1 MTWHATTG
9 VLSRNLY
16 FTYDANTKQCLLFST
31 KRVLFCRRYSPG
43 CSTMQSAHLPSK
55 FLDKPG
61 GGAMSMDDLA
71 CGNRG
76 FYPWHKPY
84 LSVAN
89 PFYAGETDTTTT
101 SRKTEHL
108 CQSSATSTL
117 SDLSRNFGDPAFN
130 TSALPTMT
138 SLYSRG
144 FGAHAYNCWPLSGPI
159 ASSNAEAGLS
169 LKTEGGQVPCSAPS
183 SLWEF
188 NAAAAAAAAPNG
200 WLKDMSGVPSSY
212 HSQIPGADYAFAAF
226 AGAAAAGST
235 SHLAGTDAYKSLVP
249 GSSQAE
255 FGCPAGVMTPL
266 FPSVP
271 TVMNGRTSAS
281 KRYPS
286 RSNCACPNCAEAD
299 RLGPAGEH
307 LRKRNIHSCHIPG
320 CGKVYNKSSHLKAH
334 LRWHTGER
342 PFICN
347 WLFCGK
353 RFTRSDELQRH
364 LRTHTGEK
372 RFACPVC
379 NKRFMRSDHLSKH
392 VKTNHQ
398 DEKSPI
404 PADEVAKPIKT
415 EK

>member
-1 MTWHATTG
+1 
-9 VLSRNLY
+9 
-16 FTYDANTKQCLLFST
+16 
-31 KRVLFCRRYSPG
+31 
-43 CSTMQSAHLPSK
+43 MQSAHLPSK
-55 FLDKPG
+55 LLEKPG
-61 GGAMSMDDLA
+61 GGAMSMEELA
-71 CGNRG
+71 CSNRS

-84 LSVAN
+84 LTNSLGQI
-89 PFYAGETDTTTT
+89 YATDSDTTTLST
-101 SRKTEHL
+101 SAARKSESL
-108 CQSSATSTL
+108 CPSSATSTL
-117 SDLSRNFGDPAFN
+117 SELSRSFGDPAFN
-130 TSALPTMT
+130 ASLPTMS

-159 ASSNAEAGLS
+159 ATSSAETGLNF
-169 LKTEGGQVPCSAPS
+169 KAEVQVPCSAAS

-200 WLKDMSGVPSSY
+200 WLKEMPGVPASY
-212 HSQIPGADYAFAAF
+212 HSQIPAADYALAAF
-226 AGAAAAGST
+226 AGAAAAGTT
-235 SHLAGTDAYKSLVP
+235 SHLAGTDVYKSLVP
-249 GSSQAE
+249 GGPQGD
-255 FGCPAGVMTPL
+255 FGCPAAVMAPL

-271 TVMNGRTSAS
+271 AALNGRSSAS

-379 NKRFMRSDHLSKH
+379 DKRFMRSDHLSKH
-392 VKTNHQ
+392 VKTNHN
-398 DEKSPI
+398 DEKSPTSTG
-404 PADEVAKPIKT
+404 EVVKPIKT

>member
-1 MTWHATTG
+1 
-9 VLSRNLY
+9 
-16 FTYDANTKQCLLFST
+16 
-31 KRVLFCRRYSPG
+31 
-43 CSTMQSAHLPSK
+43 
-55 FLDKPG
+55 
-61 GGAMSMDDLA
+61 MSMEELA

-84 LSVAN
+84 LAAN
-89 PFYAGETDTTTT
+89 SLGQIYASETDTTTLST
-101 SRKTEHL
+101 SAARKGESL
-108 CQSSATSTL
+108 CMSSATSTL
-117 SDLSRNFGDPAFN
+117 SDLSRSFGDQAFN
-130 TSALPTMT
+130 ASALPTM
-138 SLYSRG
+138 SSFYSRG

-159 ASSNAEAGLS
+159 ASSGGETGLN
-169 LKTEGGQVPCSAPS
+169 LKADVQVPCSAAS

-200 WLKDMSGVPSSY
+200 WLKEMPGVTAGY
-212 HSQIPGADYAFAAF
+212 HSQIPAADYALAAF
-226 AGAAAAGST
+226 AGAAAAGQT
-235 SHLAGTDAYKSLVP
+235 SHLAGTDVYKSLVP
-249 GSSQAE
+249 GGSQAD
-255 FGCPAGVMTPL
+255 FGCPAVMSPL

-271 TVMNGRTSAS
+271 AALNGRSSAS

-379 NKRFMRSDHLSKH
+379 DKRFMRSDHLNKH
-392 VKTNHQ
+392 VKTNHA
-398 DEKSPI
+398 DEKLPTSTG
-404 PADEVAKPIKT
+404 EVAKPIKT